1 MNDQQTITRK
11 EFPNGDVAVDEGNGL
26 VYQTADAAYNV
37 EVDFPQRPL
46 SDEPYGVDLVRTTRD
61 AHGDERQ
68 QRLTLAEYRS
78 QMAAEEHVREVEQT
92 LLDQGRAGLDAE
104 MNLVSA
110 LPYETDEPLY
120 LVGLYPPAPDAD
132 SAMLNVL
139 RFDGERL
146 DIAPVARG
154 PVAEMAAIE
163 QRLFEVQAEG
173 DVDVFL
179 KAATA
184 EAVRAQTLAP
194 NTPLFF
200 VEGVDVVTDK
210 PLVLDNDATLA
221 GWEDHPDWP
230 DASAWDQ
237 PPTPRPAALVLPVT
251 FGDDMTPF
259 DAKGRYVPHH
269 HDETNTVH
277 FFSVIDRPSD
287 SPLPEDATHELRYF
301 RAHQTE
307 EGIIM
312 HDSLPVMPVADAD
325 RSPWPLPALHLHL
338 EDGDLAATQ
347 ELARITAGDHD
358 LLFPDQPPPL
368 GPDDRQ
374 IASESGWYHFD
385 AALVSAT
392 PQGVDDGY
400 SVGVV
405 DVYANHETGQWAAR
419 HLPMGEFDTL
429 DEALTYQQ
437 QTLLAR
443 VTEDRESAFSP
454 AGFND
459 SPAIYERIALAE
471 ADAAL
476 TDLLEQNDGHYPPD
490 YEGDHEPIWE
500 TLTSKEWDAYRDHMQ
515 TVADIIPDAKAIWE
529 NLPTATPPLA
539 DDTLISASIQ
549 PDAPYLQA
557 QDFVFEDF
565 KPEDIAPTWRLDI
578 VPAHDPEGAQLGYSA
593 VCVVD
598 FADLAEAV
606 SPDAPQRA
614 QWLEV
619 AQFQTEDRAQQF
631 HEDFMSLSGMEE
643 LSHITGPVFAK
654 AVADDLGM
662 SGKWQTMDEQSLE
675 QLKAGAWRVTHP
687 EEAWQPRLNEASSPA
702 LEAAYLDLDL

>member
-1 MNDQQTITRK
+1 MTDEQTITRK
-11 EFPNGDVAVDEGNGL
+11 EFPNGDVALDEGAGL
-26 VYQTADAAYNV
+26 VYRTADAAYSV
-37 EVDFPQRPL
+37 ELDLPRPL
-46 SDEPYGVDLVRTTRD
+46 SDEPYGVDLVRKTND
-61 AHGDERQ
+61 AEGQARQ
-68 QRLTLAEYRS
+68 QRLTLAEYHS
-78 QMAAEEHVREVEQT
+78 QMSAEEHVREVEQT

-104 MNLVSA
+104 MNLVA
-110 LPYETDEPLY
+110 AMPYETDEPIY
-120 LVGLYPPAPDAD
+120 LVGLYPPPMPDTDA
-132 SAMLNVL
+132 ATLNVIRL
-139 RFDGERL
+139 DGERL

-200 VEGVDVVTDK
+200 VEGVDVVADR
-210 PLVLDNDATLA
+210 PLVLDSDPTPT

-230 DASAWDQ
+230 DLSAWDQ

-259 DAKGRYVPHH
+259 DAQGRYVPHH
-269 HDETNTVH
+269 HDEANTVH

-287 SPLPEDATHELRYF
+287 SPLPEDAAHELRYF

-312 HDSLPVMPVADAD
+312 HDSLPVMPVTNPAT
-325 RSPWPLPALHLHL
+325 SPWPLPALGMYL
-338 EDGDLAATQ
+338 EEGDLAAAQT
-347 ELARITAGDHD
+347 LARKTAGD
-358 LLFPDQPPPL
+358 LGLAFPDRSAL
-368 GPDDRQ
+368 GVDAPEP
-374 IASESGWYHFD
+374 APETGWYHFD

-392 PQGVDDGY
+392 PQGIDDGY

-405 DVYANHETGQWAAR
+405 DVYANHEDNRWAAR
-419 HLPMGEFDTL
+419 YLPMGEFDTL
-429 DEALTYQQ
+429 DEALSYQQ
-437 QTLLAR
+437 QTLLTR
-443 VTEDRESAFSP
+443 VAEDRESAFSP

-459 SPAIYERIALAE
+459 SPAIFERIALAE
-471 ADAAL
+471 TDAAL

-490 YEGDHEPIWE
+490 YESDHEPDWE
-500 TLTSKEWDAYRDHMQ
+500 PLTSKEWEAYRDHVRVI
-515 TVADIIPDAKAIWE
+515 TENVYGTGFIHD
-529 NLPTATPPLA
+529 NLPTATPHLA
-539 DDTLISASIQ
+539 DDALISASIQ

-565 KPEDIAPTWRLDI
+565 APEDIAPTWRLDI
-578 VPAHDPEGAQLGYSA
+578 VPARDPDGEQLGYSA

-598 FADLAEAV
+598 FTDLAEAIT
-606 SPDAPQRA
+606 PDAPQRA

-619 AQFQTEDRAQQF
+619 AQFQTEQRAQQF

-643 LSHITGPVFAK
+643 LSHITGPAFAK

-662 SGKWQTMDEQSLE
+662 NSQWQTMDEQSLE
-675 QLKAGAWRVTHP
+675 QLKAGEWRVTHP
-687 EEAWQPRLNEASSPA
+687 ETEWQPRLNEASNPA
-702 LEAAYLDLDL
+702 LEAAYLDIDL

>member
-1 MNDQQTITRK
+1 MTNQQTITRK
-11 EFPNGDVAVDEGNGL
+11 EFPNGDVAFDDGDGL
-26 VYQTADAAYNV
+26 VYRAADAAYRV

-46 SDEPYGVDLVRTTRD
+46 SDEPYGVDLVRTTHD
-61 AHGDERQ
+61 AEGLERQ

-104 MNLVSA
+104 MNLVA
-110 LPYETDEPLY
+110 AMPYETDEPLY

-132 SAMLNVL
+132 SATLNVL

-146 DIAPVARG
+146 EIAPVARG
-154 PVAEMAAIE
+154 PVAKMAAIE

-173 DVDVFL
+173 DTDVFL

-200 VEGVDVVTDK
+200 VEGVDVVADR
-210 PLVLDNDATLA
+210 PFVLDSDAAPA

-237 PPTPRPAALVLPVT
+237 PPTPQPAALVLPVT

-259 DAKGRYVPHH
+259 DTQGRYVPHH

-287 SPLPEDATHELRYF
+287 SPLSQDVAHELRYF
-301 RAHQTE
+301 RAQETE
-307 EGIIM
+307 EGIIL
-312 HDSLPVMPVADAD
+312 HDSLPVMPVVDPAT
-325 RSPWPLPALHLHL
+325 SPWPLPALNLHL
-338 EDGDLAATQ
+338 EDGDLAAAQT
-347 ELARITAGDHD
+347 LARDTAGD
-358 LLFPDQPPPL
+358 LGLPFPNRLPVL
-368 GPDDRQ
+368 GVNAP
-374 IASESGWYHFD
+374 EPTPETGWYHFD

-405 DVYANHETGQWAAR
+405 DVYANHENNRWAAR
-419 HLPMGEFDTL
+419 YLPMGEFDTL
-429 DEALTYQQ
+429 DEALAYQQ
-437 QTLLAR
+437 QTLLTR
-443 VTEDRESAFSP
+443 VAEDRESAFSP

-459 SPAIYERIALAE
+459 SPAIYERIVLAE

-476 TDLLEQNDGHYPPD
+476 TDLLEQNDGHYPSD
-490 YEGDHEPIWE
+490 YESDHEPDWE
-500 TLTSKEWDAYRDHMQ
+500 PLTSKEWEAYRDHVRVI
-515 TVADIIPDAKAIWE
+515 TENVYDTEHIHD
-529 NLPTATPPLA
+529 NLPTATPHLA
-539 DDTLISASIQ
+539 DDALISACVQ

-578 VPAHDPEGAQLGYSA
+578 VPACDPDGAPLGYSA

-606 SPDAPQRA
+606 SPEAPQRA

-631 HEDFMSLSGMEE
+631 HKDFMSLVGNDE
-643 LSHITGPVFAK
+643 LGNITGPALAGVI
-654 AVADDLGM
+654 ADDLEM
-662 SGKWQTMDEQSLE
+662 DSRWQRMTGQDLE
-675 QLKAGAWRVTHP
+675 QLRNNDWAVVHRAIDWK
-687 EEAWQPRLNEASSPA
+687 S
-702 LEAAYLDLDL
+702 LDVEKTGPPTLAEMDL

>member
-1 MNDQQTITRK
+1 MSDQQTMTRK
-11 EFPNGDVAVDEGNGL
+11 EFPNGDVIFDDGDGL
-26 VYQTADAAYNV
+26 VYRAEDAAYHI

-46 SDEPYGVDLVRTTRD
+46 SDEPYGVDLVRTTHD
-61 AHGDERQ
+61 AEGQERQ

-78 QMAAEEHVREVEQT
+78 QMAAEEHVREIEQT
-92 LLDQGRAGLDAE
+92 LLGQGRAGLDAE

-110 LPYETDEPLY
+110 MPYETDEPLY
-120 LVGLYPPAPDAD
+120 LVGLYPPPMPDTGA
-132 SAMLNVL
+132 ATLNVL
-139 RFDGERL
+139 RLDGERL

-194 NTPLFF
+194 HTPLFF
-200 VEGVDVVTDK
+200 VEGVDVVADRS
-210 PLVLDNDATLA
+210 LVLDSDTTPAA
-221 GWEDHPDWP
+221 WEDHPDWP
-230 DASAWDQ
+230 DASAWNQ

-259 DAKGRYVPHH
+259 DAQGRYVPHH
-269 HDETNTVH
+269 QDEANTVH

-287 SPLPEDATHELRYF
+287 SPLPEDTTHELRYF

-312 HDSLPVMPVADAD
+312 HDSLPVMPVADPD
-325 RSPWPLPALHLHL
+325 RSPWPLPALNLHL
-338 EDGDLAATQ
+338 EDGDLAAAQT
-347 ELARITAGDHD
+347 LARDTAGDHD
-358 LLFPDQPPPL
+358 LPFPERLPALDMEEPEPAP
-368 GPDDRQ
+368 
-374 IASESGWYHFD
+374 ETGWYHFD

-400 SVGVV
+400 SVGVI
-405 DVYANHETGQWAAR
+405 DVYANHENNRWAAR
-419 HLPMGEFDTL
+419 YLPMGKFDTL
-429 DEALTYQQ
+429 DETLAYQQ
-437 QTLLAR
+437 QTLFTR

-490 YEGDHEPIWE
+490 YEGDHEPEWE
-500 TLTSKEWDAYRDHMQ
+500 PLTSKEWDAYRDHMQ
-515 TVADIIPDAKAIWE
+515 TVADIIPDAKAIRE

-539 DDTLISASIQ
+539 DDTLISACIQ

-557 QDFVFEDF
+557 RDFVFEDF
-565 KPEDIAPTWRLDI
+565 KPQDIAPTWRLNI
-578 VPAHDPEGAQLGYSA
+578 VPAHDPDGAPLGYSA

-606 SPDAPQRA
+606 SPNAPQRA

-619 AQFQTEDRAQQF
+619 AQFQTEDRANQF
-631 HEDFMSLSGMEE
+631 RDDFMSLAGMEE
-643 LSHITGPVFAK
+643 LSHIPGPVFAK

-662 SGKWQTMDEQSLE
+662 GSQWQTMDQQTLDHLATG
-675 QLKAGAWRVTHP
+675 QWHVTHDQV
-687 EEAWQPRLNEASSPA
+687 AWYPMEDKAHPQPSFDM
-702 LEAAYLDLDL
+702 DL